1 MLTLQVKAWQSVGSN
16 EKSGSCLEDK
26 SLPGEHSEADWV
38 WAVGRSN
45 RNGMRSSGRLCIS
58 MQILEEAAYYMYAKI
73 QICSVV
79 CSSCNA
85 RSEPNFLSS
94 ENLVKEVK
102 ADSCSPLN
110 SLMEELWK

>member
-1 MLTLQVKAWQSVGSN
+1 
-16 EKSGSCLEDK
+16 
-26 SLPGEHSEADWV
+26 
-38 WAVGRSN
+38 
-45 RNGMRSSGRLCIS
+45 MRSSGRLCIS
-58 MQILEEAAYYMYAKI
+58 MQVLEEAAYYMYAKI